1 MTESFD
7 LVPVLP
13 ELLVVL
19 AAMALLMLGVFRK
32 GDGTASTTSLTVL
45 TLLAAMLLTWAVGG
59 SERILAF
66 GGLFVLDPF
75 AVFAKVAIL
84 AASAIAAV
92 MSLNYLDKEKLG
104 RFEYPVLVLLATLG
118 MMMMVSANDFLALYL
133 GLEIQSLTLYVLAAY
148 HRDSTKATESGLK
161 YYVLGSLASGML
173 LYGISL
179 VYGFSGTTS
188 FDGLAKLFGG
198 EHAVHPHLGFVA
210 GLVFVLAGL
219 AFKISAAPFHM
230 WTPDV
235 YEGAPTPV
243 TSFFAV
249 APKIAAMAL
258 LLRVMTGPFGELSD
272 QWRQVVSFIAIAS
285 MFVGSFAAIAQS
297 NIKRL
302 MAYSSIGHVG
312 FMLVGVAAGNADG
325 VQAVLVYLAI
335 YLTMNVGVFAVILA
349 MRQKGR
355 LVEGIDD
362 LAGLGKTNPMMAVA
376 MMVLMFSMAGIPPL
390 AGFWGKLYV
399 FKAAVDAGL
408 YPLAIIGLVT
418 SVVSAYYYLRVIKVM
433 YFDEAVE
440 SFDRVGSKALGL
452 VMAVATI
459 VNIVFVFVP
468 GPLLTSAKAA
478 AAVLFPAAG

>member
-188 FDGLAKLFGG
+188 FDGMAKLFGG

>member
-32 GDGTASTTSLTVL
+32 SDSTAPATSLAVAAL
-45 TLLAAMLLTWAVGG
+45 VAAMLLVWAVGG
-59 SERILAF
+59 GDRQAVL

-75 AVFAKVAIL
+75 AVFTKLLLL
-84 AASAIAAV
+84 AASAVTTI
-92 MSLNYLDKEKLG
+92 MSLSYLQKERLG
-104 RFEYPVLVLLATLG
+104 RFEYPVLVLLATTG

-133 GLEIQSLTLYVLAAY
+133 GLELQSLSLYVLAAY
-148 HRDSTKATESGLK
+148 HRDTARATEAGLK

-173 LYGISL
+173 LYGMSL

-188 FDGLAKLFGG
+188 FDGLARVFG
-198 EHAVHPHLGFVA
+198 EHGGHPHMGLIA

-258 LLRVMTGPFGELSD
+258 LVRVMMGPFGDMAD
-272 QWRQVVSFIAIAS
+272 QWRQVVTFIALLS
-285 MFVGSFAAIAQS
+285 MFIGSFAAIAQS

-312 FMLVGVAAGNADG
+312 FMLVGVAAGSVDG
-325 VQAVLVYLAI
+325 AQGVLVYLAI
-335 YLTMNVGVFAVILA
+335 YLTMNLGVFAVILS

-355 LVEGIDD
+355 LLESIGD
-362 LAGLGKTNPMMAVA
+362 LAGLAKTNPGMACA

-408 YPLAIIGLVT
+408 YTLAVVGVLA
-418 SVVSAYYYLRVIKVM
+418 SVVSGYYYLRIIKIM
-433 YFDEAVE
+433 YFDEAADG
-440 SFDRVGSKALGL
+440 FDRAGGRALGV
-452 VMAVATI
+452 VMAVASV
-459 VNIVFVFVP
+459 VNLVFIAVP
-468 GPLLTSAKAA
+468 GPLLTGAKAA